1 MRSREVVPEVTMTM
15 DMWVRKEK
23 KAGVG
28 GQRKVVTHCQFTME
42 QVCRVGMREGRK
54 GREEGT
60 PEHFLNSVHAKYEE
74 EVVKEQ
80 GRQREASRA
89 SYRAKARW
97 REGKVREESREKG
110 GVIGIIWKGVLVTDN
125 QLNKEK
131 EKRDEVSS
139 KNFITL
145 YNIRHGQG

>member
-42 QVCRVGMREGRK
+42 QLCRVGMRKGRK

-60 PEHFLNSVHAKYEE
+60 PKHFLNSVHAKYEE

-97 REGKVREESREKG
+97 RVGKVREESREKG
-110 GVIGIIWKGVLVTDN
+110 GVLVTDN
-125 QLNKEK
+125 QLNNEK